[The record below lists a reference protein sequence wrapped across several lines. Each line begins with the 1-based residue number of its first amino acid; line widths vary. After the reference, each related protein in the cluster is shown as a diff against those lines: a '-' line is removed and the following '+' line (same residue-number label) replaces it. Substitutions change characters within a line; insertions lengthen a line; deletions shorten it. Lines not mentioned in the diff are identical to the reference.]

1 MGMLDWAENEVAIA
15 CKREAP
21 DRKPGEWDYGCACY
35 ESALKAYKSLAE
47 DGHSGMS
54 WSLTKNILMRL
65 MDGKP
70 LTPIEDIPEN
80 WDNEDLSLKELDGTK
95 TYQCK
100 RMPSLF
106 KYVDE
111 YGKVTYRDIDRVLVR
126 DIGSDM
132 CFHNGLGASIVNTM
146 FPITMPYCP
155 ADKPY
160 VLDRLDFLTDI
171 KNGDYDTIA
180 FTKLHTPD
188 GDVIDVSKYYA
199 EKEHGFVPIDWEE
212 FEERLGRR
220 IKEDSD
226 E

>member
-1 MGMLDWAENEVAIA
+1 MGMIDWAENEVAIA

-35 ESALKAYKSLAE
+35 ESALKAYESLAS
-47 DGHSGMS
+47 DGHSGLS
-54 WSLTKNILMRL
+54 WSLTKNILIRL

-80 WDNEDLSLKELDGTK
+80 WSDLPLEYDGLKS
-95 TYQCK
+95 YQNT
-100 RMPSLF
+100 RMPSLL
-106 KYVDE
+106 KYVDK
-111 YGKVTYRDIDRVLVR
+111 YGKVTYKDVDRVQIRDIST
-126 DIGSDM
+126 DIY
-132 CFHNGLGASIVNTM
+132 FYNGLGTSIVDTM

-160 VLDRLDFLTDI
+160 VLDRVDFLTDI
-171 KNGDYDTIA
+171 KNSDYDTIA

-188 GDVIDVSKYYA
+188 GDVIDVNKYYA
-199 EKEHGFVPIDWEE
+199 EKEHGFVPINWEE
-212 FEERLGRR
+212 FKERLGRR

-226 E
+226 K